1 MCIPRFHQ
9 ERFIRGESSVLTMKA
24 GHDQMKS
31 TVNST
36 FRIVDFYQITDEPS
50 DVRIADI
57 SYFQTG
63 GIAPTDSAP

>member
-36 FRIVDFYQITDEPS
+36 FRIVDFYQIMDEPS
-50 DVRIADI
+50 DV
-57 SYFQTG
+57 
-63 GIAPTDSAP
+63 